1 MKILWQGK
9 PSVDKYERLGG
20 LCTKQQNLECYNLKM
35 DRNVTGYS
43 QMMVRTRFVK
53 FWVIENESGSGGTHL

>member
-9 PSVDKYERLGG
+9 PSVDKDEQLGG
-20 LCTKQQNLECYNLKM
+20 LCTQKQNLECYNLKM
-35 DRNVTGYS
+35 DTNAIGYS

-53 FWVIENESGSGGTHL
+53 LLSYRK